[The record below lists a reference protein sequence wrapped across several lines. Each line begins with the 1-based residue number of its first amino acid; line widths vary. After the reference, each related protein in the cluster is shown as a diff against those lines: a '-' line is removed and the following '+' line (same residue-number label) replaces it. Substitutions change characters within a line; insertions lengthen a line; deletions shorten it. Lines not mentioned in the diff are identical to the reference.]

1 MNTVECYGVEP
12 IAAIDPAVNGKLA
25 MRALKTIIVV
35 SLLSVVWFHGP
46 VVAEEQ
52 AASERT
58 VEIPAEVLRD
68 KIRGGLLGQ
77 ILGNLNGIPH
87 EMRYINDPGNVTEY
101 VPALP
106 EGARTDDDT
115 DFEWVYVDAMQRHG
129 AILIPHSEIAALWKT
144 RINKRIWCSNQYARV
159 LMDLDIEPPVTGS
172 IALNPWAEFNISG
185 QFLCESFGLIAPG
198 MPQTAGRIGLNFTRV
213 TIDGEPAQT
222 TQMFTAM
229 IAIAFLTDDLERVL
243 DSGVTALDPRSVLR
257 EIVADVRTWHRAHPN
272 DWRTTRKMVKEK
284 YSKYGGEMRDRN
296 GYELNTASTIGALV
310 YGAGDFVETLR
321 YAFNFGWDADN
332 NAATAGTIVGVM
344 KGYRWMMAQGWNI
357 RDRYRNETRDGMPLD
372 ETITSFADRLIE
384 VAERVIAERGGERV
398 ADSLR
403 TAYRIRVEEPANV
416 YPLPSLYEQAAR
428 MREGMKEGIEA
439 AVLGDR
445 EPRAQARAAYLAIA
459 LDLADAI
466 RADHPEQWTR
476 ALSMLREYPQVA
488 QVMYHHS
495 PVPAAEPLRERAKR
509 AGLEAPARQE
519 QEWLWRTTAAQSAA
533 DRTDSTNGGDDF
545 AGR

>member
-1 MNTVECYGVEP
+1 
-12 IAAIDPAVNGKLA
+12 
-25 MRALKTIIVV
+25 
-35 SLLSVVWFHGP
+35 
-46 VVAEEQ
+46 
-52 AASERT
+52 
-58 VEIPAEVLRD
+58 
-68 KIRGGLLGQ
+68 
-77 ILGNLNGIPH
+77 
-87 EMRYINDPGNVTEY
+87 
-101 VPALP
+101 
-106 EGARTDDDT
+106 
-115 DFEWVYVDAMQRHG
+115 
-129 AILIPHSEIAALWKT
+129 
-144 RINKRIWCSNQYARV
+144 
-159 LMDLDIEPPVTGS
+159 
-172 IALNPWAEFNISG
+172 
-185 QFLCESFGLIAPG
+185 
-198 MPQTAGRIGLNFTRV
+198 
-213 TIDGEPAQT
+213 
-222 TQMFTAM
+222 
-229 IAIAFLTDDLERVL
+229 L

-272 DWRTTRKMVKEK
+272 DWRTTRQLVKEK

>member
-1 MNTVECYGVEP
+1 MRILRG
-12 IAAIDPAVNGKLA
+12 IAVASTLI
-25 MRALKTIIVV
+25 
-35 SLLSVVWFHGP
+35 VVWFTGP
-46 VVAEEQ
+46 VVTEGQ
-52 AASERT
+52 AASEGP

-87 EMRYINDPGNVTEY
+87 EMRYIDEPGDVAEY

-106 EGARTDDDT
+106 DGAWTDDDT

-129 AILIPHSEIAALWKT
+129 TILIPHSEIAALWKT

-159 LMDLDIEPPVTGS
+159 LMDLNIEPPMTGS
-172 IALNPWAEFNISG
+172 IALNPWADFNISG

-229 IAIAFLTDDLERVL
+229 IATAFLTDDMEKIL
-243 DSGVTALDPRSVLR
+243 DSGVTVLDPRSVLR
-257 EIVADVRTWHRAHPN
+257 EIVGDVRTWHRAHPN
-272 DWRTTRKMVKEK
+272 DWRTTRQLVKEK

-296 GYELNTASTIGALV
+296 GYELNTASTIAALA
-310 YGAGDFVETLR
+310 YGEGNLANTLR
-321 YAFNFGWDADN
+321 HAFNFGWDADN

-344 KGYRWMMAQGWNI
+344 KGYRWMMAQGWDI
-357 RDRYRNETRDGMPLD
+357 RDRYRNETRDGMPQD

-384 VAERVIAERGGERV
+384 VAERVIAEQGGERV
-398 ADSLR
+398 ADGLR
-403 TAYRIRVEEPANV
+403 TVYRIRTEEPANV
-416 YPLPSLYEQAAR
+416 YPLPSLYGQAAR
-428 MREGMKEGIEA
+428 MRDAMKDEIES

-466 RADHPEQWTR
+466 RAGHPEQWAR
-476 ALSMLREYPQVA
+476 ALAMLQEYPQVA

-509 AGLEAPARQE
+509 AGLEAPAPQE
-519 QEWLWRTTAAQSAA
+519 EEWLWQRTADESAA
-533 DRTDSTNGGDDF
+533 DDT
-545 AGR
+545 GRSRVPRSR